1 MPSPIEKL
9 RSAQWTVTDHRH
21 SSLSPLAG
29 THGSSAY
36 GSLSPRQ
43 MMTPRKQ
50 TFSEQE
56 LDAMDAE
63 LASQNGA
70 VIEFFEAGLLRIFE
84 SRAHRWTPRGSVI
97 QQPANLDELD
107 DWKVANMS
115 AYYDYYYQLKN
126 LGKFAQFGIGRG
138 NDALI

>member
-1 MPSPIEKL
+1 
-9 RSAQWTVTDHRH
+9 
-21 SSLSPLAG
+21 
-29 THGSSAY
+29 
-36 GSLSPRQ
+36 
-43 MMTPRKQ
+43 
-50 TFSEQE
+50 
-56 LDAMDAE
+56 MDAE

-84 SRAHRWTPRGSVI
+84 SRARRWTPRGSVI